1 MLVYSTYIGGS
12 SDDYGY
18 GIAVDGNGNAYVTGR
33 TYSSDYD
40 ITPGAFQT
48 THGGGAYDVFV
59 TKLNA
64 SGSGLIYST
73 YIGGGNN
80 DEGSAIA
87 VDNIGNAYVTGWT
100 SSNDYDVTAGAFQT
114 TNDGTWDVF
123 VTKLCPLDITLT
135 SGTGTDNQTVCINSA
150 ITNITYSSTGAT
162 GATFSGLPTG
172 VTGNYT
178 GGDITI
184 SGMPTDSGTFNYM
197 VTLTGGCDTTT
208 ATGTIVVNSCTGLEE
223 VSSASSW
230 LIYPNPTSA
239 TFTLQ
244 TEKGGEFELMDMH
257 GRVLKVFKMQNPIEQ
272 IRVNLSNGIY
282 FIREKASGVTQRVII
297 E

>member
-1 MLVYSTYIGGS
+1 V
-12 SDDYGY
+12 
-18 GIAVDGNGNAYVTGR
+18 
-33 TYSSDYD
+33 
-40 ITPGAFQT
+40 
-48 THGGGAYDVFV
+48 
-59 TKLNA
+59 
-64 SGSGLIYST
+64 
-73 YIGGGNN
+73 
-80 DEGSAIA
+80 
-87 VDNIGNAYVTGWT
+87 
-100 SSNDYDVTAGAFQT
+100 
-114 TNDGTWDVF
+114 
-123 VTKLCPLDITLT
+123 
-135 SGTGTDNQTVCINSA
+135 
-150 ITNITYSSTGAT
+150 
-162 GATFSGLPTG
+162 
-172 VTGNYT
+172 
-178 GGDITI
+178 
-184 SGMPTDSGTFNYM
+184 SGTFNYT